1 MSIIENPLNK
11 PIDKES
17 TSDTGTDALKLGY
30 QTVDVSKKAA
40 QTAYKGTKI
49 AANTAVN
56 VGKYIAEPHT
66 RLQSIQCEIKDIANM
81 SEQLHRANTE
91 IIDIS
96 ERIAEKKE
104 NLALLS
110 SIEDKTAQNMESIKK
125 LQKDIKYLDSR
136 REKLEKESQKISD
149 SVSQRKDRLDALME
163 KLKPHPV
170 KKTFKA
176 ALTVSKDALKV
187 SFRAS
192 KNIAARANPFNKSI
206 DTNSTTDTG
215 YDALKFAN
223 KTVKTTKSVAKTSVR
238 TARATAKAP
247 KKAVQ
252 TVKIIYRTPI
262 KAAKGAAR
270 VIRIATTAA
279 AHVVAI
285 VLNPIFWIAAI
296 FILLVITI
304 LYPLVIILGGG
315 AAGGTNTNI
324 AYGTAA
330 GTNKENTEIF
340 NEAKEYYRI
349 ACENRQNDF
358 NADID
363 SLYYSDSDRV
373 HSDLVS
379 MISLPEGGGYAKDF
393 ARDNRKQG
401 IKEKFSNSIDKA
413 TAISLLYV
421 KLEKEKNDENK
432 SEGQIYDVV
441 FDQDA
446 FDDLLTSFVTW
457 TDTTTG
463 NQTCPF
469 QDCTV
474 HREEKHNP
482 DFDTAKYN
490 CDMSCNAFYE
500 WRDTIQP
507 LIEHNHH
514 DIRDGAAQSRDW
526 EANIGWRIDNWNS
539 VYAWLTGY
547 AYTSNDGKD
556 CLADLDRISD
566 YYVEVLNSTPE
577 TIVTETKACDHIHT
591 LHDITLTALDK
602 DAIMDSWGFNDL
614 YKEWVDLT
622 IEGFMQ
628 NPDILDEDKGG

>member
-1 MSIIENPLNK
+1 MSIIDNPLNK

-30 QTVDVSKKAA
+30 QSVDKSKQAA
-40 QTAYKGTKI
+40 QFAYKGTKI

-56 VGKYIAEPHT
+56 VGRFVTAPHT
-66 RLQSIQCEIKDIANM
+66 RLQGIKSEIKSIDNM
-81 SEQLHRANTE
+81 SEQLRRANNE
-91 IIDIS
+91 IIRIS
-96 ERIAEKKE
+96 ERIAEEKA
-104 NLALLS
+104 NIASLS
-110 SIEDKTAQNMESIKK
+110 SIENKNAQNMESIKK
-125 LQKDIKYLDSR
+125 LQKDIEYLDSR
-136 REKLEKESQKISD
+136 RDKLEKESQKIRD
-149 SVSQRKDRLDALME
+149 SISQRKDRLDALME

-176 ALTVSKDALKV
+176 AFTVSKDALKV

-223 KTVKTTKSVAKTSVR
+223 KAVKTTKEVAKTSTR
-238 TARATAKAP
+238 TARAAAKAP

-379 MISLPEGGGYAKDF
+379 LISLPEGGGYATDF

-441 FDQDA
+441 FNQEA

-457 TDTTTG
+457 TDTTSA

-490 CDMSCNAFYE
+490 CDTSLNAFYE
-500 WRDTIQP
+500 WRDDIQP
-507 LIEHNHH
+507 LIEHCMHIPN
-514 DIRDGAAQSRDW
+514 GAAQSQYW
-526 EANIGWRIDNWNS
+526 EGNIGWRIDNWNL
-539 VYAWLTGY
+539 VYSWLTGS
-547 AYTSNDGKD
+547 AYTSNYGLD

-566 YYVEVLNSTPE
+566 YYIDVLNNTPE

-591 LHDITLTALDK
+591 LHSITLTALDK

-628 NPDILDEDKGG
+628 NPDILDEDKEG

>member
-49 AANTAVN
+49 AAKTAVN
-56 VGKYIAEPHT
+56 VGNYITEPHT

-81 SEQLHRANTE
+81 SEQIHRANTE

-104 NLALLS
+104 NLAFLS

-149 SVSQRKDRLDALME
+149 SISQRKDKLETLME

-223 KTVKTTKSVAKTSVR
+223 KTVKITKNVAKTSVR

-262 KAAKGAAR
+262 KAAKGVAR

-379 MISLPEGGGYAKDF
+379 MISLPEGGGFAKDF

-446 FDDLLTSFVTW
+446 FDNLLTSFVTW

-507 LIEHNHH
+507 LIEHNMH
-514 DIRDGAAQSRDW
+514 IPNGAAQTQDW

-547 AYTSNDGKD
+547 AYTSNEGKD

-566 YYVEVLNSTPE
+566 YYVDVLNSTPE